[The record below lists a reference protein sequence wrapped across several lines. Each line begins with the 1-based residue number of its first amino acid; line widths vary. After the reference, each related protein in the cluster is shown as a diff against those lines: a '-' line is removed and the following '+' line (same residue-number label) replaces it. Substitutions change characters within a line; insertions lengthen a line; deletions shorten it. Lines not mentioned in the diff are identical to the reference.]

1 MNHLFDIHVSKNRM
15 SVTLS
20 LRPDTHAD
28 FSCDP
33 PSIMDQLAERKI
45 VFGYK
50 HEMIQQICENPLPLV
65 YPALIA
71 EGVPPKHGQDAYLL
85 TEFLEQDRERTEFN
99 FRNVLTIPSVKSG
112 QLLARIIPPTP
123 GLPGKDVYGNTIPA
137 RDGRQLRLKPG
148 KNILFQ
154 GDLLFATTDGQIS
167 ITPDSVN
174 VFPVFE
180 VKGDIDMKTGNVY
193 FIGNVTI
200 HGNVPAGYQ
209 IHAGGDIRISGLV
222 EGAVIEA
229 GGSIHISGG
238 VTGQLKGR
246 IKAEV
251 DVHARYLNHANIE
264 AGNDIVA
271 DTFIMNS
278 AVTAGRNIL
287 CPSGHIIGGK
297 LSAGG
302 IIEANDIG
310 NHHFARAD
318 LFVGSFASIVEKES
332 SLLKEVSVLKETL
345 KKLEVL
351 KSMLDKLVVNN
362 GKMDSKEMEMAQKQ
376 KDTYI
381 AVKNQLKALEGE
393 LDELHEKYNSEMP
406 CYLKVNGHLY
416 PNNEIHFSKYSKLI
430 HHPLNSVKL
439 YLDHGEIHSVPL

>member
-1 MNHLFDIHVSKNRM
+1 MNHLFDIHVSKNRLC
-15 SVTLS
+15 VTLS
-20 LRPDTHAD
+20 LRPDVHAD
-28 FSCDP
+28 FSCVP
-33 PSIMDQLAERKI
+33 QVLMDWLAERKI
-45 VFGYK
+45 VSGYK
-50 HEMIQQICENPLPLV
+50 HEMIQQICETPLSVV
-65 YPALIA
+65 YPVLIA
-71 EGVPPKHGQDAYLL
+71 EGVLPQHGQDAYLMN
-85 TEFLEQDRERTEFN
+85 EFHEQNRERTEFN

-112 QLLARIIPPTP
+112 QFLARIIRPTP
-123 GLPGKDVYGNTIPA
+123 GIPGKDVYGNTIPA
-137 RDGRQLRLKPG
+137 RDGRQLRMKPG
-148 KNILFQ
+148 KNILIQ
-154 GDLLFATTDGQIS
+154 GDQIFATTDGQIS

-180 VKGDIDMKTGNVY
+180 VKGDIDMKTGNVD

-200 HGNVPAGYQ
+200 HGNVPAGYK

-222 EGAVIEA
+222 EGANIEA

-246 IKAEV
+246 IKAGV
-251 DVHARYLNHANIE
+251 DVHTRYLNHANVE

-271 DTFIMNS
+271 YTFIMNS
-278 AVTAGRNIL
+278 AVAAGRNIL

-318 LFVGSFASIVEKES
+318 LFIGSFASIVEKES
-332 SLLKEVSVLKETL
+332 LLLKEISVLKDTL
-345 KKLEVL
+345 KKLEAL
-351 KSMLDKLVVNN
+351 KSKLDKLVVNN
-362 GKMDSKEMEMAQKQ
+362 GKMESKELAMVQKQ
-376 KDTYI
+376 KDTYV

-393 LDELHEKYNSEMP
+393 LYELHEKHNPEMHG
-406 CYLKVNGHLY
+406 YLKVNGHLY

-439 YLDHGEIHSVPL
+439 YLDHGEIHSVSL